1 MDGAHERAQ
10 GGFIL
15 LGFCGHP
22 HLERILFV
30 VILIAYLL
38 TFMGNTT
45 TVLVSRLDPQ
55 IHTPMYFFFSHLSFL
70 GLSFTS
76 SSNPQPALQP
86 ECTRQDHQLP
96 GLRPSALP
104 LPSLGGEECL
114 LLAVMA
120 HDRSAAVCKPPHY
133 TEIMN
138 PRLSPGLVSVACGCG
153 IASSLAMSPATLAHP
168 TAAATVWTA
177 SSAWSCHLSIKP
189 SLLSF
194 PVAKQSLGAAA
205 FEVTLHRQPGGLH
218 SVPLQRWGI
227 HGAEPLRP
235 REAHTRGGPSP
246 KAACPGPGGPGGEYP
261 ADPSHPAGRQAP
273 PSDVLSAQP
282 PPLVDVMTV
291 STTVPRMAADF
302 LTKSQAITFIGCSTQ
317 AFVFLALSGTEALLL
332 GFMSHDRYVAICHP
346 LRYCVLMSKNICRFT
361 VTCKWASSSV
371 TALIQ
376 LLYIFQ
382 FPFCG
387 SWLINHFFCEVPSLL
402 PLVCQDNSQ
411 YENVVLLMVLIIL
424 LVPFVAI

>member
-55 IHTPMYFFFSHLSFL
+55 LHTPMYFFFSHLSFL

-177 SSAWSCHLSIKP
+177 SSVRCLPRSGWPVPTQLPSRAP
-189 SLLSF
+189 SLSWQQALCCPHGVHPGLPWPHREGCVRNSAFLGEAQSLQHLWLSSHRGLSF
-194 PVAKQSLGAAA
+194 LWEYHLHVHAARK
-205 FEVTLHRQPGGLH
+205 ELL
-218 SVPLQRWGI
+218 
-227 HGAEPLRP
+227 
-235 REAHTRGGPSP
+235 
-246 KAACPGPGGPGGEYP
+246 PGPGQVPYP
-261 ADPSHPAGRQAP
+261 LLQHSH
-273 PSDVLSAQP
+273 
-282 PPLVDVMTV
+282 
-291 STTVPRMAADF
+291 
-302 LTKSQAITFIGCSTQ
+302 LTP
-317 AFVFLALSGTEALLL
+317 ELLTYTL
-332 GFMSHDRYVAICHP
+332 
-346 LRYCVLMSKNICRFT
+346 
-361 VTCKWASSSV
+361 
-371 TALIQ
+371 
-376 LLYIFQ
+376 
-382 FPFCG
+382 
-387 SWLINHFFCEVPSLL
+387 
-402 PLVCQDNSQ
+402 
-411 YENVVLLMVLIIL
+411 
-424 LVPFVAI
+424 